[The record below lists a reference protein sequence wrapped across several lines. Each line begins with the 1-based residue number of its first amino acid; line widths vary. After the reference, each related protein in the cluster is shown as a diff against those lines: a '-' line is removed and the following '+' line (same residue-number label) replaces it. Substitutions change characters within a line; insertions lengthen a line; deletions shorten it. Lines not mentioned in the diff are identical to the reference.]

1 MFGGSKR
8 SKGIRVESNWCTTVQ
23 TGKKWIRCNLGGKVY
38 ENCCGGEDS
47 VRQDGMMCCWML
59 DDILEKDKLWSK
71 LDEVGVVTGNS
82 GHVGEG
88 IKG

>member
-1 MFGGSKR
+1 MWS
-8 SKGIRVESNWCTTVQ
+8 Q
-23 TGKKWIRCNLGGKVY
+23 TGVPQCRQGKKWIRCNLGGKVY

>member
-1 MFGGSKR
+1 MWS
-8 SKGIRVESNWCTTVQ
+8 Q
-23 TGKKWIRCNLGGKVY
+23 TGVPQCRQEKKWIRCNLGGKVY

>member
-1 MFGGSKR
+1 
-8 SKGIRVESNWCTTVQ
+8 
-23 TGKKWIRCNLGGKVY
+23 
-38 ENCCGGEDS
+38 
-47 VRQDGMMCCWML
+47 MCCWML

>member
-23 TGKKWIRCNLGGKVY
+23 TGKKWIRCNLEGKVY

-47 VRQDGMMCCWML
+47 VRQDGMMCCWM
-59 DDILEKDKLWSK
+59 
-71 LDEVGVVTGNS
+71 TF
-82 GHVGEG
+82 
-88 IKG
+88 